1 MRKDRAEIAR
11 DMQIEPREPQLK
23 EIEIEIRRLE
33 RKSEEARLAI
43 LKARDEK
50 APSNQKQVSH

>member
-11 DMQIEPREPQLK
+11 DMQIGPPEPQLK

-43 LKARDEK
+43 LKVRVEK
-50 APSNQKQVSH
+50 ALSDQKQLSH